1 MKITI
6 ERKCNACKNAIQIKR
21 NNVQGVVYYKKFYY
35 HTTCFCEFA
44 ENKAKLKTG
53 KPAEWQDALEHID
66 EFEKHASELLS
77 INNVK
82 PKRETD
88 DLNDY
93 LLEHYN
99 VSAISNSNF
108 WRTVMELQKGIYK
121 GKRCKK
127 VPINILLE
135 AWKWGQKKLNEVDK
149 RNKMNHKG
157 PENDLQRI
165 SYDLAI
171 LVNKIPDYLAYK
183 AKQEAAEAERKIKCK
198 ETINIDY
205 SKIKTVNNTSGL
217 DDISDLLDDII

>member
-35 HTTCFCEFA
+35 HTACFGEFA
-44 ENKAKLKTG
+44 ERKSKLKSG
-53 KPAEWQDALEHID
+53 KPSEWKDALEHIED
-66 EFEKHASELLS
+66 FEKCAVELLS
-77 INNVK
+77 INNAQ
-82 PKRETD
+82 PKRQTD

-93 LLEHYN
+93 LLEQYN
-99 VSAISNSNF
+99 VSAVSNANF

-127 VPINILLE
+127 VSIDTLLE
-135 AWKWGQKKLNEVDK
+135 AWKWGQRKLNEVDK

-183 AKQEAAEAERKIKCK
+183 AKQEAIKEDAK
-198 ETINIDY
+198 VQSTHINY
-205 SKIKTVNNTSGL
+205 NNMQRTEIKYEGL
-217 DDISDLLDDII
+217 DDISALLDEF